1 MAVTIEYTDYASA
14 MLTVKVT
21 RAEIQPE
28 IDKTLKNY
36 RQRYNAHGFRPGK
49 APMSL
54 ITRMFG
60 AEARVQ
66 VINSMVA
73 DRLFDYLKTE
83 NIDTL
88 GQPEAL
94 ADLER
99 VPDLEK
105 DEELSFTFEVALAP
119 KVEVELSKAD
129 ELPYYCIEATD
140 EDLTQQIEQMKA
152 QYGKDIQVEQAE
164 DNDLIRGVIAELEGG
179 EVKEGGLRNEKAIL
193 LPRYIKSE
201 EVRNRFVGA
210 ERNSVVVLDPME
222 AYEGNEAEVASF
234 LNIKKEEVA
243 TLATGREFS
252 FEIQSISRH
261 VPAELDEEFFVRAFG
276 EDSPVRSEQALR
288 EELRRN
294 FSEQFASESDRRLF
308 VDLRR
313 KVIEKAGEVK
323 YAEDFLK
330 RALQKENPEASK
342 AENFEADFA
351 KMLQDVTFSIY
362 RNKFLSKHNVKIG
375 EEDMLEQ
382 ARQMAR
388 SLFAQYGMSSA
399 PAELVDNY
407 ATNLLKDEKSRDNI
421 INAAL
426 DHRITAILKD
436 TVTLKQQVVTPEEY
450 SNLFAQ
456 QG

>member
-14 MLTVKVT
+14 VLTVKVT

-28 IDKTLKNY
+28 VEKSLKNY
-36 RQRYNAHGFRPGK
+36 RQRYNAPGFRPGK

-60 AEARVQ
+60 AEARMQ
-66 VINSMVA
+66 VINTVVA
-73 DRLFDYLKTE
+73 DRLFDYIKAE
-83 NIDTL
+83 KIDTL
-88 GQPEAL
+88 GQPEPL
-94 ADLER
+94 ADLEH

-105 DEELSFTFEVALAP
+105 DEEFSFMFEVALAP

-129 ELPYYCIEATD
+129 ELPYYRIEAT
-140 EDLTQQIEQMKA
+140 EENLTEQIEQMKA
-152 QYGKDIQVEQAE
+152 QYGKDIEVDKSE
-164 DNDLIRGVIAELEGG
+164 DNDLIRGVLAELENG
-179 EVKEGGLRNEKAIL
+179 EVKDGGLRNEKAIL

-201 EVRNRFVGA
+201 EIRNRFVGV
-210 ERNSVVVLDPME
+210 ERNSVEIIDPMA
-222 AYEGNEAEVASF
+222 AYEGSEAEVASF

-243 TLATGREFS
+243 TLAAGREFS
-252 FEIQSISRH
+252 FEVQSISRH
-261 VPAELDEEFFVRAFG
+261 VSADLDEEFFVRAFG
-276 EDSPVRSEQALR
+276 EDSEVRSEEALR
-288 EELRRN
+288 AELRRN

-313 KVIEKAGEVK
+313 LVIEKAGEVK

-330 RALQKENPEASK
+330 RALAKENPEASK
-342 AENFEADFA
+342 AEGFDEDFA

-362 RNKFLSKHNVKIG
+362 RNKLLTEHEVKIG
-375 EEDMLEQ
+375 EEEMLEQ

-388 SLFAQYGMSSA
+388 SLFAQYGMASA

-407 ATNLLKDEKSRDNI
+407 ATNLLKEDKSRDNV

-426 DHRITAILKD
+426 DQRIVTILKD
-436 TVTLKQQVVTPEEY
+436 VVTLKEQVVTPEEY